1 MRQIKKRWIVL
12 GLSVVVLIA
21 GPLIVWVS
29 LTSPPAFYQRTIEM
43 PRARRQSEAK
53 KFVAQGLQL
62 RNDIVNEPKWEAA
75 FSDEQVN
82 AWLAEDL
89 VTYFADQVPQ
99 GVREPRVA
107 FDNDQVSLGFEL
119 EEGPIH
125 SVVWIVARVNVPEE
139 NTVAITLEK
148 VRAGMIPFSA
158 DRFLDRITEQARR
171 QGLDIR
177 WERDG
182 DFPMAVI
189 HYTPTAQRRD
199 VVLERIQV
207 RDGEIRLAGRSDRA
221 QGKVARPAL
230 PTRRIL
236 QSTFPRRSDQA
247 QPRSISPVSLRR
259 SSAPPTS

>member
-1 MRQIKKRWIVL
+1 MGKIKKRWIVL
-12 GLSVVVLIA
+12 GVGLTALIA
-21 GPLIVWVS
+21 TPLVVFMS
-29 LTSPPAFYQRTIEM
+29 LSCPPAFYQCTIEI
-43 PRARRQSEAK
+43 PKAKRQSEAK

-89 VTYFADQVPQ
+89 MTYFADQVPQ

-107 FDNDQVSLGFEL
+107 FENDQVSLGFEL
-119 EEGPIH
+119 DEGPIH
-125 SVVWIVARVNVPEE
+125 SVVWIVARVSVPEG
-139 NTVAITLEK
+139 NTLAITLEK
-148 VRAGMIPFSA
+148 IRAGMVPFSA
-158 DRFLDRITEQARR
+158 ERFLGRITEQARR
-171 QGLDIR
+171 QGLDLD

-182 DFPMAVI
+182 DRPMAII
-189 HYTPTAQRRD
+189 HYAPTTQRRD

-221 QGKVARPAL
+221 RGKVAQPAL

-236 QSTFPRRSDQA
+236 QSKFPRRSDHA
-247 QPRSISPVSLRR
+247 KPRSISPVSLRQ
-259 SSAPPTS
+259 SSASPTS